1 MSSQGQKT
9 LETRRRQEDIARAM
23 QASLTDH
30 ARCLAKADFENS
42 TTRKLEQ
49 RTKNERFQSI
59 QHKAELNLL
68 SRRQQLAD
76 LYNYERHAWQ
86 QECLQNV
93 ETVEERKN
101 RIMERA
107 YKLRDDREAKR
118 MEYVRKCY
126 DEQWRDACDEARTL
140 DSQAMLQWVKEERLK
155 RINDNIQ
162 GYEMTDEEK
171 RIEKEFQINNEKLDK
186 AEQDKKD
193 YMINSSKYTQEEL
206 RRQIESNHQR
216 RLQNMEREQRE
227 ADEEI
232 MEVKEALA
240 KEAALERKLKE
251 DAHARGKATQEYNA
265 QFLGV
270 RQDEEDLEKRQDKQL
285 LAYALRKEREQIAAE
300 DAKKEGQK
308 QAALQYRKYLEELMV
323 KEAEDNTELD
333 AVRAAEEMK
342 IWKARDKVLQDR
354 EDARKYLMQQVDQG
368 RQEQIKIRR
377 EREAKAIEDEKVYS
391 KKFLQD
397 AKEGVA
403 RENAE
408 AEHRRRI
415 AEDNNVHLMSQ
426 IELRRQRS
434 ALEKQEEY
442 LANKHMERIERLTKE
457 RLEKQAGK
465 VRTNFPVSS
474 IKWYS

>member
-1 MSSQGQKT
+1 MASQGQKA
-9 LETRRRQEDIARAM
+9 LESRRRQEDIARAM

-49 RTKNERFQSI
+49 RTKNERFQSM
-59 QHKAELNLL
+59 QRDAELNLL

-76 LYNYERHAWQ
+76 LYNYERDAWKE
-86 QECLQNV
+86 ECLQKV

-107 YKLRDDREAKR
+107 HKLRNERENSR

-126 DEQWRDACDEARTL
+126 DDQWRDACDEARAL

-155 RINDNIQ
+155 RINDNIK
-162 GYEMTDEEK
+162 GYDKTDEEK
-171 RIEKEFQINNEKLDK
+171 RIEREFEANNAKLDK
-186 AEQDKKD
+186 AEKDKWD
-193 YMINSSKYTQEEL
+193 YMINSAKENQELLFKQMDENFKRNVEKL
-206 RRQIESNHQR
+206 
-216 RLQNMEREQRE
+216 ERTKRE
-227 ADEEI
+227 DEAEI
-232 MEVKEALA
+232 AEVKEALA

-251 DAHARGKATQEYNA
+251 DAHARGKATQDYNA
-265 QFLGV
+265 QFMGV
-270 RQDEEDLEKRQDKQL
+270 RREEEELERRQDKQL
-285 LAYALRKEREQIAAE
+285 LAYALRKEREQIASE
-300 DAKKEGQK
+300 EAKKEGQK
-308 QAALQYRKYLEELMV
+308 QAALQYRKYLEELMK

-333 AVRAAEEMK
+333 AVRLAEEMK

-354 EDARKYLMQQVDQG
+354 EDARHYLMQQVDQG
-368 RQEQIKIRR
+368 RQEQIRFRK
-377 EREAKAIEDEKVYS
+377 EREAKEKQDEKIYS
-391 KKFLQD
+391 RKFLED
-397 AKEGVA
+397 AAEGVA

-408 AEHRRRI
+408 AAHRRRI
-415 AEDNNVHLMSQ
+415 AQENNVHLMSQ
-426 IELRRQRS
+426 IESRRQRS

-457 RLEKQAGK
+457 KLEKQAGK
-465 VRTNFPVSS
+465 VRTNFPLSS